1 MDCPKLDVAMSLN
14 VHPRTITRWLDV
26 AEFQRE
32 VRDCRALR
40 EAGERI
46 SKARQVGSS
55 GFNLAAAIAGLR
67 EAKRAMRLQV
77 RECGSSILE
86 KCLERLQDIPAE
98 AFPIKDLP
106 QFFKVGRELLEWADE
121 QESEELQISEL
132 IEQILGPD
140 SLVVQKI
147 KLETA
152 ESLERGF
159 QAISDSTEF
168 TQAQKETIFKTIA
181 GKNGND

>member
-1 MDCPKLDVAMSLN
+1 LRNAWSDFK
-14 VHPRTITRWLDV
+14 T
-26 AEFQRE
+26 FQRK
-32 VRDCRALR
+32 LFPS
-40 EAGERI
+40 RI
-46 SKARQVGSS
+46 
-55 GFNLAAAIAGLR
+55 
-67 EAKRAMRLQV
+67 
-77 RECGSSILE
+77 C
-86 KCLERLQDIPAE
+86 
-98 AFPIKDLP
+98 